1 MLRCTAEAFSLRVLL
16 HNGGRSG
23 KLLLLSPMTRR
34 LRPRRILLTPVQQT
48 ATFATT
54 TTTTTSSSPSSLETF
69 RSQLLETALTKSVP
83 TYGWTEEAIAHAA
96 AAASE
101 SSMSLAGLVTVSDLV
116 AYAMDR
122 SNATLREALHAKE
135 WKHDDDDD
143 VVSNITWALQ
153 LRLPYHHNHH
163 HWHQAMALG
172 AQPHNILRTQR
183 QLASMIDSIADTILP
198 SLTTPE
204 RLGLGAVYVAAEL
217 HMVAGATN
225 DDNNNVQ
232 EATRDFLQQRVAEWD
247 RLRRLQLVSSSSSS
261 SSSSDV
267 LWTMTQ
273 VTSAVLSGAQ
283 SLMMAPS
290 SSSATN
296 KGGTHPSE
304 YDGQQPHPQR
314 SNIV

>member
-1 MLRCTAEAFSLRVLL
+1 MLRCTAEAVSLRVLL

-23 KLLLLSPMTRR
+23 KLLLLSPMTKR

-48 ATFATT
+48 ATFA

-96 AAASE
+96 SAAASE

-135 WKHDDDDD
+135 WKHENDDDND

-153 LRLPYHHNHH
+153 LRLPYHHND

-261 SSSSDV
+261 DV